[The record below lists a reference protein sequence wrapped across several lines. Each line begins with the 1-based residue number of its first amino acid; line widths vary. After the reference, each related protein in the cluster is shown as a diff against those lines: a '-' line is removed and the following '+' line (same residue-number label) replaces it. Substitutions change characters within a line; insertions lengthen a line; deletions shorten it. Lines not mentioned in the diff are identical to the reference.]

1 MGFADRHGT
10 DALNDGQS
18 AGASLGANAASAAV
32 LGAEVIGFL
41 LICGPIPFAWLW
53 IGGFVYRA
61 TGSLAADVG
70 VVFLGFVLSTI
81 PVARGLTRLDGV
93 WITLRQRAGRNQTRG
108 ALTQVVGVLGTFV
121 IVLFMIW
128 YYVLSD
134 AFVLPF
140 MPNH

>member
-1 MGFADRHGT
+1 MGLPNRQGVLD
-10 DALNDGQS
+10 LNGEQS
-18 AGASLGANAASAAV
+18 AQASRGADAASAAV
-32 LGAEVIGFL
+32 LAAEVIGFA

-53 IGGFVYRA
+53 IGGLVYRA

-70 VVFLGFVLSTI
+70 VLFLGFVLSTI